1 MPNVEK
7 MSIALTPKWPPPCVR
22 RWRTGNMSAAAKWSA
37 RHCGTGS
44 YAAPCIRRN
53 WRNYGTCGRRGSTA
67 ALAHLA
73 DMQAIKAEA
82 RRRFEQA
89 NSRKLATRGMHAG
102 NQTDSAGGRRPDRS
116 LAVYRAGQSGAA
128 DRLLDEIEEKCS
140 LLADHPQLGPA
151 RPDIAEDC
159 RYFPV
164 GSYLILYRII
174 PDGIEVV
181 RVVQGSRRLEN
192 LFP

>member
-1 MPNVEK
+1 MPV
-7 MSIALTPKWPPPCVR
+7 
-22 RWRTGNMSAAAKWSA
+22 
-37 RHCGTGS
+37 
-44 YAAPCIRRN
+44 IRR
-53 WRNYGTCGRRGSTA
+53 TA
-67 ALAHLA
+67 
-73 DMQAIKAEA
+73 QAEEDLIDIWLYIA
-82 RRRFEQA
+82 QD
-89 NSRKLATRGMHAG
+89 N
-102 NQTDSAGGRRPDRS
+102 P
-116 LAVYRAGQSGAA
+116 GAA
-128 DRLLDEIEEKCS
+128 DHLLDEIEEKFS

-164 GSYLILYRII
+164 GSYLILYRLI